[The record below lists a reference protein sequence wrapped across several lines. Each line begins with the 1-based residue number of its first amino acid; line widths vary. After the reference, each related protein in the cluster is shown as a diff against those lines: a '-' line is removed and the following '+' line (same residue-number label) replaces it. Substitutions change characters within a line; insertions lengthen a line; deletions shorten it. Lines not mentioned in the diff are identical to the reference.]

1 MAKRLPK
8 HLRLLQAKIN
18 VKAKGSDAQRRSV
31 ARLIG
36 AASFRNKKGKIVKI
50 RRSKGISFDF
60 VGDFFIE
67 GQGKKRRKIKFSK

>member
-1 MAKRLPK
+1 MTHKRLPK

-18 VKAKGSDAQRRSV
+18 VKAKGSDTERRSV

-50 RRSKGISFDF
+50 RRSK
-60 VGDFFIE
+60 
-67 GQGKKRRKIKFSK
+67 